1 VKIDANAMQKV
12 DVIKMILDNL
22 DSVKK
27 EINQNPFEEELQ
39 VGEEIKI
46 PPPPR
51 HIYVRIDES
60 QGAIL
65 DDIFIE
71 IIKTYTR
78 NTKDKNG
85 KTRKFKFLSYGLQ
98 EAEDIEQLAAELPT
112 YIGEGYV
119 LVLKGMDKIYGVL
132 LEILN
137 MRYRKVQQKQQSKLI
152 IDDRERMVNIHES
165 FRIIIMQ
172 SYKNE
177 FESDID
183 HQFTGE
189 EYAPF

>member
-1 VKIDANAMQKV
+1 MQKV
-12 DVIKMILDNL
+12 DIIKMIVDNL
-22 DSVKK
+22 NSVKK
-27 EINQNPFEEELQ
+27 EINQNPFEEDLEI
-39 VGEEIKI
+39 GDEIKI

-51 HIYVRIDES
+51 HIYARIDES

-71 IIKTYTR
+71 MIKKYARETLDR
-78 NTKDKNG
+78 NGNP
-85 KTRKFKFLSYGLQ
+85 RKFKFLSYGLQ
-98 EAEDIEQLAAELPT
+98 ETEDIEQLAAELPT
-112 YIGEGYV
+112 YIGEGYI
-119 LVLKGMDKIYGVL
+119 LVLKEMDKIYGVL

-177 FESDID
+177 YESDID